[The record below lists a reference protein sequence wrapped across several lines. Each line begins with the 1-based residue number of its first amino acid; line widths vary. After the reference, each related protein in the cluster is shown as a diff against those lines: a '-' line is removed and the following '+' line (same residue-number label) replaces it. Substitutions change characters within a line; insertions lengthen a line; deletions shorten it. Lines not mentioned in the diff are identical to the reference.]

1 MVPTRFTPAAFLLAL
16 VCFALP
22 FAKISCQG
30 QEVATLTGIETLT
43 GKTVQGPGDSQKIPS
58 DAMAIAAFI
67 AALAGAALAFKG
79 MRRFAGFAG
88 IAGVVL
94 LFVFKS
100 RFADKIASESQG
112 AAVVE
117 FGLGF
122 WLALIGLAAGAVL
135 GLMPDTASTPAA
147 PAPQNTPPAS

>member
-1 MVPTRFTPAAFLLAL
+1 MVPTRFTPAAFLLAV

-43 GKTVQGPGDSQKIPS
+43 GKTVQGPGDSQEIPR
-58 DAMAIAAFI
+58 DAMAIAAFL
-67 AALAGAALAFKG
+67 AALAGAVLAFKG

-88 IAGVVL
+88 VAGVVL

-100 RFADKIASESQG
+100 RFAEKIASESQG
-112 AAVVE
+112 AATVE
-117 FGLGF
+117 FGIGF
-122 WLALIGLAAGAVL
+122 WLALIALAAGAML
-135 GLMPDTASTPAA
+135 GLLPDAAATPAA
-147 PAPQNTPPAS
+147 SAREGTPPAS

>member
-43 GKTVQGPGDSQKIPS
+43 GKTVQGPGDSQKIPQ
-58 DAMAIAAFI
+58 DAMAIAAFV
-67 AALAGAALAFKG
+67 AALAGAVLAFKG
-79 MRRFAGFAG
+79 MRRYAGFAG
-88 IAGVVL
+88 IAGAVL

-100 RFADKIASESQG
+100 RFAEKIASESQG

-117 FGLGF
+117 FGFGF
-122 WLALIGLAAGAVL
+122 LLALIGLAAGAVL
-135 GLMPDTASTPAA
+135 GVMAAAASTPAA
-147 PAPQNTPPAS
+147 PAPPRPE